1 MADEGAIHCKHE
13 RLAAETARYFGETC
27 PALATRW
34 QVAIVGLAPAVLR
47 ELAGRLRESE
57 AVTNETNR
65 GLETSLAAVAER
77 RASAQPLLDRALA
90 CLAGC

>member
-1 MADEGAIHCKHE
+1 MADEGAMQRKHE
-13 RLAAETARYFGETC
+13 RLAAETARY
-27 PALATRW
+27 
-34 QVAIVGLAPAVLR
+34 
-47 ELAGRLRESE
+47 GRLRELE

-77 RASAQPLLDRALA
+77 RAAAEPLLDRALA